1 MWINREQK
9 TEEREGRSKLIGR
22 RIEKRGMW
30 ARRLIYGMNTRK
42 DVDEYGIVW
51 EGEGIGN

>member
-51 EGEGIGN
+51 EG